1 MVSRWRVKVP
11 GRILQPD
18 LDRSQFPVAF
28 KLFAVSHGKIPC
40 SRPQG
45 IQAKTHSDTR
55 ARRRLRGPQL
65 EKFPVFSLAFR
76 EIPWETGS
84 LTTAPSANRDPW
96 ASVAGAVAL
105 PGRRSCSAMPRSHSG
120 EELVGARS

>member
-84 LTTAPSANRDPW
+84 LTTAPSAKT
-96 ASVAGAVAL
+96 
-105 PGRRSCSAMPRSHSG
+105 PGRDILFPLRSAIGNPQTAAIPGKLSEP
-120 EELVGARS
+120 